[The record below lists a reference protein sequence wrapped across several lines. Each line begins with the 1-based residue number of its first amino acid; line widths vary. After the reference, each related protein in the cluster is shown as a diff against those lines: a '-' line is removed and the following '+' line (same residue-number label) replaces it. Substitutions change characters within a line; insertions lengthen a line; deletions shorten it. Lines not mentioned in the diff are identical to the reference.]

1 MKQFDWFLSVRD
13 LSIDHVWHHTTSKQ
27 DFFDILTVYSCHLW
41 TLFYEKYGRKH
52 HGINTRLVN
61 RNSWDDMSTTVFL
74 LELKYGSLYYIMHVE
89 PNETLKADPKGHVL
103 RHNKKCKHLLKVHRV
118 GVKRAEQPTRT
129 KAGVYKDNAK
139 ALEFLKDR
147 PYGYLTAFGIATLI
161 DPQRKIASAVF
172 QERKDISF
180 MGLEEGEALAM
191 EYLREGSYYS
201 TTGKYTTNDIYG
213 S

>member
-1 MKQFDWFLSVRD
+1 MQD
-13 LSIDHVWHHTTSKQ
+13 TSTAV
-27 DFFDILTVYSCHLW
+27 FTYTIELN
-41 TLFYEKYGRKH
+41 YE
-52 HGINTRLVN
+52 
-61 RNSWDDMSTTVFL
+61 
-74 LELKYGSLYYIMHVE
+74 SLYYIMHVE

-129 KAGVYKDNAK
+129 KAGVYKDNVK

-147 PYGYLTAFGIATLI
+147 PYGYLTAFGNVTLI

-172 QERKDISF
+172 QEEKGISF

-191 EYLREGSYYS
+191 EYLREGSYYA
-201 TTGKYTTNDIYG
+201 TTGKYTTNDIINRSINDHRIKRETIVEAVVRG
-213 S
+213 HLRDLNSFSA